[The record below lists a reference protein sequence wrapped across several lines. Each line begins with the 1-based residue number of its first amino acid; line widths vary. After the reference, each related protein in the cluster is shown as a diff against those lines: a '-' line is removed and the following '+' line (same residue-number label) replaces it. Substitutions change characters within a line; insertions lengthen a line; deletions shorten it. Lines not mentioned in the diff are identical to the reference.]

1 MSLTNFTNLDFD
13 QIKQTIKDYF
23 RSNSDF
29 TDYDFEGSNLSV
41 LIDILAYNT
50 YISSYNANMISNE
63 VFIDSATLRENVVA
77 LARNIGYVPR
87 SRSAAKA
94 KVSFFVDVS
103 SRNALS
109 VTLKKGVV
117 ATSNVFASNNY
128 IFSIVSDIT
137 VPVVNGI
144 AIFENVEILEGDYVT
159 TNFIVSSTNKNQRYI
174 LENPNIDSSSIRVLV
189 RSNQTSTVATSYF
202 RASNI
207 LNVDSQ
213 SKAFYIQ
220 EIEDQQYE
228 LIFGDGYFG
237 KKLEDKNFIEAS
249 YIITNGESGN
259 GFGTFK
265 FSGRLIDDRGEVI
278 STGVSLLTTNEPSQ
292 GGSEIESVSSIKNF
306 APKFYS
312 SQNRAVTA
320 ADYEAIIP
328 QIYPEAES
336 VTSFGGESLNPP
348 QFGKVFVGIKPFY
361 GNFVPDAIKQ
371 NIKTSLSKY
380 SVAGIIPEII
390 DIKYLYIEPESQ
402 VYYDSNKAVSSDAVK
417 TLIENNVRT
426 YSKSTE
432 INKYGSRFKYSKY
445 QKIIDDSHEA
455 VTSNITKVR
464 MRRDLKV
471 GIGRNAEYEICFGNR
486 IHIKDLS
493 GFNIKSTGFKSSL
506 YNDYVYLS
514 DIPNDSRE
522 GRMILFNLY
531 SDMDYNIINDD
542 IGYIDYIK
550 GEIMLYPINIQE
562 SLKISGGVPI
572 LQISAIPE
580 SNDIIGLQDLYLK
593 IDNDKVDISMIP
605 DIIESGSDSSGSL
618 FIPSSSYQNGKLVIN

>member
-174 LENPNIDSSSIRVLV
+174 LENPNIDSSTVRVLV

-213 SKAFYIQ
+213 SKVFYVQ

-249 YIITNGESGN
+249 YLITNGESGN
-259 GFGTFK
+259 GFATFK
-265 FSGRLIDDRGEVI
+265 FSGRLVDDRGQVI
-278 STGVSLLTTNEPSQ
+278 GTGVSLLTTNEPSQ

-320 ADYEAIIP
+320 ADYESIIP

-336 VTSFGGESLNPP
+336 VTSFGGESLDPP

-371 NIKTSLSKY
+371 NIKTSLGKY
-380 SVAGIIPEII
+380 SVAGIVPEII

-402 VYYDSNKAVSSDAVK
+402 VYYDSNKSVSSDAVK

-445 QKIIDDSHEA
+445 QKVIDDSHEA

-471 GIGRNAEYEICFGNR
+471 AIGRNAEYEICFGNK
-486 IHIKDLS
+486 IHIKDLA

-522 GRMILFNLY
+522 GRIILFSLY
-531 SDMDYNIINDD
+531 SDTEYSIINSD
-542 IGYIDYIK
+542 IGYIDYTK

-562 SLKISGGVPI
+562 SLKVTGGVPI

-580 SNDIIGLQDLYLK
+580 SNDIIGLQDLYLQ
-593 IDNDKVDISMIP
+593 IDNNKVDISMIP
-605 DIIESGSDSSGSL
+605 DIIESGSDSSGSS
-618 FIPSSSYQNGKLVIN
+618 FISSSSYQNGKLVII